1 MQTVPTNCFSYD
13 TMHKKD
19 FEVHGRKKGPWM
31 GVENGNAKKEK
42 ARKME
47 QQQQQNRAH
56 DKCENSDL
64 NRLMEEIL
72 QLFSRGAALHF
83 QSSAHRPLN
92 PKLNIGPR
100 LLELQDFVPCTGFV
114 KSISSQ
120 C

>member
-1 MQTVPTNCFSYD
+1 MRTAPTNCFSYGA
-13 TMHKKD
+13 THKED
-19 FEVHGRKKGPWM
+19 FEIDGRKKGPWM

-72 QLFSRGAALHF
+72 QLFFKRRRAPFSKQR
-83 QSSAHRPLN
+83 SSP
-92 PKLNIGPR
+92 PQP
-100 LLELQDFVPCTGFV
+100 QT
-114 KSISSQ
+114 
-120 C
+120 